1 MIFSM
6 ATPQALFF
14 LFCRIG
20 ACLMVAPGFSSE
32 RVPVRVR
39 LLVAFTVSIALFPA
53 AGAPIRDTIESVT
66 PAALIL
72 LAAKELLIGIAFGL
86 LARFFF
92 LALETLTTTV
102 NMTIGLGNIFSSAV
116 EAEPTPALSTFVLTA
131 AITLI
136 FVMDLH
142 IELIHGLMSSY
153 RLVPFS
159 RTLTSDDFL
168 PELSD
173 TLSQAYVLALRITSP
188 FLLFSLIINL
198 GFGFLA
204 RLIPQAPIYFISAP
218 FLIVAGLYS
227 VYLISNDF
235 ITAFLNQFGS
245 WVRHG

>member
-1 MIFSM
+1 
-6 ATPQALFF
+6 
-14 LFCRIG
+14 
-20 ACLMVAPGFSSE
+20 
-32 RVPVRVR
+32 
-39 LLVAFTVSIALFPA
+39 
-53 AGAPIRDTIESVT
+53 
-66 PAALIL
+66 
-72 LAAKELLIGIAFGL
+72 
-86 LARFFF
+86 
-92 LALETLTTTV
+92 
-102 NMTIGLGNIFSSAV
+102 
-116 EAEPTPALSTFVLTA
+116 
-131 AITLI
+131 
-136 FVMDLH
+136 
-142 IELIHGLMSSY
+142 
-153 RLVPFS
+153 VPFS

-235 ITAFLNQFGS
+235 IAAFLNQFGS